1 MPRPFILL
9 LPILFC
15 AGIAG
20 AAALAAPS
28 TITAVTV
35 YPDRTAVTRTA
46 QLTLPAGPQT
56 VVFDP
61 LPVTL
66 IPTSLRV
73 SGKGAATV
81 RILGVELTDRFSETS
96 ALPELNELRTAIDA
110 QQWELRQTGDKM
122 EVLASQEK
130 FLASIESS
138 SAGSASREVAA
149 GKPDVADW
157 ERTLNFVGTRLTEV
171 KAKRLEQLKRKKEQ
185 EERLE
190 TLRKRLE
197 AMQQQ
202 KPLEGKRASVLLDV
216 AKGGEFGLEL
226 GYTVMQ
232 TAWTPLYTIRALPE
246 TGEAEFDL
254 AADIRQQ
261 SGENWPNIAARL
273 STASPAVGTAP
284 PELRPWWLDI
294 YQPRPRFK
302 ALREAPME
310 AAAMAPAPRK
320 TGMAEDK
327 EAEQASADIV
337 DSGLQVNF
345 ALQRPV
351 TIPSDGVAHR
361 FPLDHQRIAARFSYL
376 AVPKLR
382 ESAFLHAT
390 LTNSLPYPLLPGSA
404 NLFIGPEFVGTGRI
418 PQVPMGEEV
427 RLGFGEDPQIVVKH
441 EQLKREKSA
450 PGLFGKA
457 VRLKLSYRTTVQN
470 LKRGPVELELRDQ
483 LPVSQNSQVEVKDVE
498 ISVPPAKR
506 DEQGLLTWQLTLQPK
521 EKKEI
526 LLSFT
531 VEYPEGAI
539 VSGL

>member
-9 LPILFC
+9 LSILIC
-15 AGIAG
+15 ADVAG
-20 AAALAAPS
+20 AADLAPPS

-61 LPVTL
+61 LPATL
-66 IPTSLRV
+66 TPTSLRV

-81 RILGVELTDRFSETS
+81 RILGVELADRFSETS
-96 ALPELNELRTAIDA
+96 ALPEMNELQAAIDT
-110 QQWELRQTGDKM
+110 QQWELRQTGDRM

-130 FLASIESS
+130 FLSSIESS

-149 GKPDVADW
+149 GKPDVAAW

-171 KAKRLEQLKRKKEQ
+171 KAKRLEQQKRKKAQ
-185 EERLE
+185 EDRLE

-197 AMQQQ
+197 AMQQL

-216 AKGGEFGLEL
+216 VKGGEFGLEL

-232 TAWTPLYTIRALPE
+232 TTWTPLYTIRALPE
-246 TGEAEFDL
+246 SGEAEFDL

-261 SGENWPNIAARL
+261 SGENWSNIAARL
-273 STASPAVGTAP
+273 STASPAAGTAP

-294 YQPRPRFK
+294 YEPRPRFK

-310 AAAMAPAPRK
+310 TAVAAAPRK
-320 TGMAEDK
+320 AEMAEDR
-327 EAEQASADIV
+327 EAEQATAGIV
-337 DSGLQVNF
+337 DSGLQVSF

-361 FPLDHQRIAARFSYL
+361 FSLDHQRITARFSYL

-404 NLFIGPEFVGTGRI
+404 SLFIGPEFVGSGRV
-418 PQVPMGEEV
+418 PHVPMGEEV
-427 RLGFGEDPQIVVKH
+427 RLGFGEDRQIVVKH

-450 PGLFGKA
+450 PGLFDKTL
-457 VRLKLSYRTTVQN
+457 RLRLSYRTTVQN
-470 LKRGPVELELRDQ
+470 LKHVPVDLELRDQ
-483 LPVSQNSQVEVKDVE
+483 LPVSQNNQVEVKDVE
-498 ISVPPAKR
+498 ISPPPAKR
-506 DEQGLLTWQLTLQPK
+506 DEQGLLTWQLTLQPR

-531 VEYPEGAI
+531 VEYPEGTI